1 MRLTLRPRLT
11 LIRLTLIRK
20 PWSCGVRVTLPHYRY
35 SCLHLLFHTL
45 HNSSRNCFDA
55 EWNAPLPRSRAQNF
69 GDMLDARLLSTLCRS
84 TSELLRTL

>member
-1 MRLTLRPRLT
+1 MPTFAFPYAPQFLT
-11 LIRLTLIRK
+11 K
-20 PWSCGVRVTLPHYRY
+20 
-35 SCLHLLFHTL
+35 LL
-45 HNSSRNCFDA
+45 DA